1 MSLFPDEDV
10 ITKEIETW
18 RGFIEM
24 LPSEDDKAIMTK
36 LLNDCYKYA
45 VAINSHDHPFP
56 AETVIM
62 ALLLSEHKVI
72 NHLKSIIQSKQTNN
86 EFKDE

>member
-10 ITKEIETW
+10 LTREIETW

-24 LPSEDDKAIMTK
+24 LPSEDNKAIMTK

-45 VAINSHDHPFP
+45 VAINCHDHPFP
-56 AETVIM
+56 AEPLIM
-62 ALLLSEHKVI
+62 LYCYASIDQSFEI
-72 NHLKSIIQSKQTNN
+72 NDPINK
-86 EFKDE
+86 